1 MAQIFSRA
9 SNVHSRVLIFCFVGA
24 IVLFSWI
31 VYAVWWSPYTTYVDI
46 PLHQPVPFSHKH
58 HVGDDGI
65 DCRYCHDSV
74 EKSAFAG
81 IPSTHVCMTCHS
93 QIWTDAPVLAPVRAS
108 LATGRPIRW
117 TRVNDLPD
125 FVFFNH
131 AIHINKGVGCS
142 TCHGPVDEMPITWR
156 AESLYMK
163 WCLNCHRA
171 PQNYLRRRDQIF
183 NLHWQPPPDQ
193 ERQGMRLAKEY
204 QIDLSGRLTNCS
216 VCHR

>member
-9 SNVHSRVLIFCFVGA
+9 SNVHSRVIIFCFVAA
-24 IVLFSWI
+24 IILFSWI

-81 IPSTHVCMTCHS
+81 IPSTHICMTCHS
-93 QIWTDAPVLAPVRAS
+93 QIWTEAPVLAPVRGS

-156 AESLYMK
+156 AQSLYMK
-163 WCLNCHRA
+163 WCVNCHRA
-171 PQNYLRRRDQIF
+171 PQNYLRPRDQIF

-193 ERQGMRLAKEY
+193 ERQGMSLARQY
-204 QIDLSGRLTNCS
+204 HIDLSGRLTNCS